1 MTVRL
6 NTALRNLL
14 ADSLGDT
21 FNSGVLEIRTGTQ
34 PASAGDSATGT
45 LLASIP
51 LPADAFSAAS
61 VGVTSKSGTWSV
73 AAAATGTAGWARF
86 RNAGDTLRLDGSV
99 TATGGGGDLTIDN
112 VSIVATGTVTV
123 TSFTVTQPANA

>member
-6 NTALRNLL
+6 NTALRNQL
-14 ADSLGDT
+14 ADSMGDT
-21 FNSGVLEIRTGTQ
+21 FNSGLLEIRTGAQ
-34 PASAGDSATGT
+34 PASAGDTATGT

-61 VGVTSKSGTWSV
+61 TGVASKSGTWSV
-73 AAAATGTAGWARF
+73 AASATGTAGWARF
-86 RNAGDTLRLDGSV
+86 RNTGDTLHMDGAV

-123 TSFTVTQPANA
+123 TSFTITQPAQ